1 MTEAQ
6 LQRLIF
12 EHVRARGAA
21 RTFLFHP
28 MNGGIHQIGRR
39 AGINSAMGVVSGVP
53 DLIGVRE
60 GRFFAL
66 ELKTE
71 NGRLSD
77 AQQDVLIRLRE
88 AGATAT
94 HTHGLDQ
101 ALQILE
107 RWQLLRGRAQLSS
120 FAPTKPRSPPNSRP
134 RSPLASAA

>member
-12 EHVRARGAA
+12 EHVRARGAP

-77 AQQDVLIRLRE
+77 AQQDVLIRLRD
-88 AGATAT
+88 AGATAM
-94 HTHGLDQ
+94 HAHGLDQ
-101 ALQILE
+101 ALHILE
-107 RWQLLRGRAQLSS
+107 RWQLLRGRAQ
-120 FAPTKPRSPPNSRP
+120 
-134 RSPLASAA
+134 

>member
-12 EHVRARGAA
+12 AHVRARGAP

-39 AGINSAMGVVSGVP
+39 AGINSAMGVIPGVP

-60 GRFFAL
+60 GRFYAL
-66 ELKTE
+66 ELKIE

-77 AQQDVLIRLRE
+77 AQQDALIRLRD

-94 HTHGLDQ
+94 HAHGLDQ

-107 RWQLLRGRAQLSS
+107 RWQLLRGRAQ
-120 FAPTKPRSPPNSRP
+120 
-134 RSPLASAA
+134 

>member
-12 EHVRARGAA
+12 EHVRARGAP

-39 AGINSAMGVVSGVP
+39 AGINSAIGVIPGVP

-60 GRFFAL
+60 GRFYAL

-71 NGRLSD
+71 NGRLAD
-77 AQQDVLIRLRE
+77 EQQGVLIRLRD
-88 AGATAT
+88 AGATAM
-94 HTHGLDQ
+94 HTHGLNQ
-101 ALQILE
+101 ALEMLE
-107 RWQLLRGRAQLSS
+107 RWEFLRGRAQ
-120 FAPTKPRSPPNSRP
+120 
-134 RSPLASAA
+134 

>member
-1 MTEAQ
+1 MIEAQ

-12 EHVRARGAA
+12 EHVRARGAP

-28 MNGGIHQIGRR
+28 INGGIHQIGRR

-66 ELKTE
+66 EIKTE
-71 NGRLSD
+71 HGRLSD
-77 AQQDVLIRLRE
+77 AQQDVLIRLRD

-94 HTHGLDQ
+94 HCHGLSQ
-101 ALQILE
+101 SLAMLE
-107 RWQLLRGRAQLSS
+107 RWGFLRGRAQ
-120 FAPTKPRSPPNSRP
+120 
-134 RSPLASAA
+134 

>member
-12 EHVRARGAA
+12 EHVRARGAP

-77 AQQDVLIRLRE
+77 AQQDLLIRLRE

-94 HTHGLDQ
+94 HAHGLDQ
-101 ALQILE
+101 ALHILE
-107 RWQLLRGRAQLSS
+107 RWQLLRGRAQ
-120 FAPTKPRSPPNSRP
+120 
-134 RSPLASAA
+134 